1 MSNKC
6 NIDVTIMKKIPLRG
20 NHEKERSRKEDR

>member
-6 NIDVTIMKKIPLRG
+6 NIDVIKQ
-20 NHEKERSRKEDR
+20 NV